1 MSFNQPDNADD
12 FEPTQVYDDT
22 LFDEESEIAGKIQY
36 AVFRS
41 THFTSKFVN
50 RCELS
55 GIDYTEDCLNF
66 TRLKAANQLSSHH
79 CYGCIQYHPDNEE
92 LLNQANMFFETD
104 VKIIH
109 NHNWKGLPIKI
120 QRSNGNILET
130 NIHKDSCIR
139 ILNDHLMFYI
149 EFQENNEIFH
159 KWVRLNDYYSEKRN
173 QTDIGILTL
182 NPELCE
188 KELIL
193 YVNESPEWMNSIRQN
208 WIELFT
214 SKFEESSVKYRFEY
228 I

>member
-1 MSFNQPDNADD
+1 
-12 FEPTQVYDDT
+12 
-22 LFDEESEIAGKIQY
+22 
-36 AVFRS
+36 
-41 THFTSKFVN
+41 
-50 RCELS
+50 
-55 GIDYTEDCLNF
+55 
-66 TRLKAANQLSSHH
+66 
-79 CYGCIQYHPDNEE
+79 
-92 LLNQANMFFETD
+92 
-104 VKIIH
+104 
-109 NHNWKGLPIKI
+109 
-120 QRSNGNILET
+120 
-130 NIHKDSCIR
+130 
-139 ILNDHLMFYI
+139 MFYI